1 MLKMFELSYF
11 CISHIKTSSITVFW
25 HKGVLGRHICIFCIP
40 KVFPDFTKFGLGWS
54 SDKASW
60 AILECVDFSFSKVD
74 QWQRVKKQEMRSPV
88 SNTSFPF
95 WGEFTII
102 LSKKKK
108 ALMFP
113 MICLLT
119 FIEEW
124 TVGPWQRSTEPS
136 SLFSAPFLWN
146 WLSWKAWRVL
156 VTMLLTQ

>member
-1 MLKMFELSYF
+1 MHFSHQNKFNHSVLAQMRFRTTYMYF
-11 CISHIKTSSITVFW
+11 FH
-25 HKGVLGRHICIFCIP
+25 
-40 KVFPDFTKFGLGWS
+40 TK
-54 SDKASW
+54 
-60 AILECVDFSFSKVD
+60 SFSRLHQIWLRMIVR
-74 QWQRVKKQEMRSPV
+74 QSFLSNIRVCGFFLFKSWSVAKSQKTG
-88 SNTSFPF
+88 NAITQSFTF

-146 WLSWKAWRVL
+146 GLSWKAWLVL